1 MTFGYGPLG
10 DGDQPSA
17 AAQTLNRY
25 KASFNAPNSAGAQ
38 TWTCPRTGE
47 YTIYAWGHGGKG
59 GINSGDYAG
68 SSGAL
73 AIWQRVR
80 FQAGD
85 TATITIPERASTT
98 GDTTVSTAR
107 KATVLTA
114 GRGGDGSTGVAGAV
128 GVASNGD
135 VNINGSAGL
144 VAPSAGNPGGGTDGG
159 SGSTNTG
166 SPGAPGYD
174 GLRGGDGAI
183 TGYPGGTPGAGGQQ
197 SSGGDPQ
204 RLGGC
209 GFVIICR
216 DK

>member
-1 MTFGYGPLG
+1 MRTIL
-10 DGDQPSA
+10 DGRREQRVNPPSRGG
-17 AAQTLNRY
+17 LSGVRY
-25 KASFNAPNSAGAQ
+25 QASFNAPTTAGAQ

-47 YTIYAWGHGGKG
+47 YTIYAWGFGGRG
-59 GINSGDYAG
+59 GTNTGDYAG

-85 TATITIPERASTT
+85 TVTITIPERASTT

-107 KATVLTA
+107 KSATLTA
-114 GRGGDGSTGVAGAV
+114 GRGGDGGVSAGAV

-135 VNINGSAGL
+135 VNINGSEGKI
-144 VAPSAGNPGGGTDGG
+144 APAAGNAGGGTDGG

-174 GLRGGDGAI
+174 GLRGGDAG
-183 TGYPGGTPGAGGQQ
+183 GFYPGGTPGAGGQR
-197 SSGGDPQ
+197 SSPSDPQ

-209 GFVIICR
+209 GLVIICR

>member
-1 MTFGYGPLG
+1 MVAYGPRG
-10 DGDQPSA
+10 DKPSA
-17 AAQTLNRY
+17 ASQTINRY
-25 KASFNAPNSAGAQ
+25 QASFNAPNAAGAQ

-47 YTIYAWGHGGKG
+47 YTIYAWGFGGRG
-59 GINSGDYAG
+59 GTTAGHYAG

-85 TATITIPERASTT
+85 TATITIPERSSST

-107 KATVLTA
+107 KSTTLTA
-114 GRGGDGSTGVAGAV
+114 GRGGAGGVSPGAV

-135 VNINGSAGL
+135 VNINGSVGA
-144 VAPSAGNPGGGTDGG
+144 VAPSAGNAGGGTDGG
-159 SGSTNTG
+159 SGSTDTG

-183 TGYPGGTPGAGGQQ
+183 SGYPGGTPGAGGMQ
-197 SSGGDPQ
+197 STGGDPQ
-204 RLGGC
+204 QFGGC
-209 GFVIICR
+209 GLVIICR